1 MKPNMKYDTTITH
14 SMKPVENMPKKKNV
28 SPNSLQ
34 QVRIPSDYAHFV
46 GAIKKGGFSIS
57 PIGA

>member
-14 SMKPVENMPKKKNV
+14 SMKAVEDVPKKKNV

-34 QVRIPSDYAHFV
+34 QVRIPSEVAEKLV
-46 GAIKKGGFSIS
+46 KIS
-57 PIGA
+57 LYLL